1 MTTPYLWQ
9 AIHDEL
15 GVSQPD
21 FDDRPMGAFIEE
33 HAKNIPDNI
42 ALRFFSRSFSYRE
55 LNALVN
61 RLANVL
67 VDLGIGKGD
76 VVGIHMPNV
85 PQYLITLLAVSKVG
99 AAASGISLMAV
110 PSELSY
116 QLEDSNI
123 SVLVSL
129 DSLAEN
135 VLAKINPVPACLKHV
150 LIAGSNDYLAPQALT
165 LPLVEGV
172 NCVAYLDAVSAANDK
187 FNQQA
192 THYNDTYLM
201 QYTGGTTGRPKGAM
215 LSIRTVNHVHSSG
228 NVYDPMAVGQEI
240 ALSPFPMFHVAGVSF
255 HTACIRYGAQCVLIP
270 DPRDVDHL
278 LEELMVAPITRFAAV
293 PTLYQMLI
301 SHENITKVDFSQL
314 RTAVTGAAP
323 LAGREREKI
332 EKVIG
337 LNKLTDNFGMTETGP
352 TYISNPPGRV
362 KAAAL
367 GVPLPGADVR
377 IVDVETGTKIMPVG
391 EPGEIITAGPH
402 VMKGYLHLPE
412 ESANAMREFDGKVF
426 MYTGDVGY
434 FDDEGYLYISDRAK
448 DMLIVGGFKVFSVEL
463 EDKMSKMG
471 IIERTAVIGTADKKR
486 PGNDV
491 VNLYVELRPAAKALD
506 QAQIKS
512 DIMVFCRENMSAY
525 KVPKAIHIIDQIPLT
540 AVGKIDKK
548 ALRR

>member
-1 MTTPYLWQ
+1 MTTRYLWQ
-9 AIHDEL
+9 DIHDEL

-21 FDDRPMGAFIEE
+21 FDDRPLGAFVEE

-42 ALRFFSRSFSYRE
+42 ALRFFTRTLSYRE
-55 LNALVN
+55 LNTQVN

-67 VDLGIGKGD
+67 AAFGIGKGD

-85 PQYLITLLAVSKVG
+85 PQYLITLLAVSKLG

-129 DSLAEN
+129 DRLAN
-135 VLAKINPVPACLKHV
+135 DVLANIKQMPACLKHV
-150 LIAGSNDYLAPQALT
+150 LIASASDYLAPQAPT
-165 LPLVEGV
+165 LPQLGGV
-172 NCVAYLDAVSAANDK
+172 NCVAYLDAVNAAGDH
-187 FNQQA
+187 FSQQA

-228 NVYDPMAVGQEI
+228 NVYAPMVVGQEI
-240 ALSPFPMFHVAGVSF
+240 AMSPFPMFHVAGVSF

-270 DPRDVDHL
+270 DPRDLDHL
-278 LEELMVAPITRFAAV
+278 LEQLLLAPITRFAAV
-293 PTLYQMLI
+293 PTLFQMLI
-301 SHENITKVDFSQL
+301 AHEDIAKVDFSQL

-323 LAGREREKI
+323 LAGSEREKI
-332 EKVIG
+332 EEVIG
-337 LNKLTDNFGMTETGP
+337 RDKLTDNFGMTETGP
-352 TYISNPPGRV
+352 TYISNPPGRI

-377 IVDVETGTKIMPVG
+377 IVDVETGTKAIPTG

-412 ESANAMREFDGKVF
+412 ESAKAMREFDGKVF

-434 FDDEGYLYISDRAK
+434 FDEEGYLYISDRAK
-448 DMLIVGGFKVFSVEL
+448 DMLIVGGFKVFSVEV
-463 EDKMSKMG
+463 EDKMSKMT
-471 IIERTAVIGTADKKR
+471 IIERSAVIGTADEKR

-491 VNLYVELRPAAKALD
+491 VNLYVELTAAGKAL
-506 QAQIKS
+506 AHTQIKN
-512 DIMVFCRENMSAY
+512 DVIAFCRENMAAY
-525 KVPKAIHIIDQIPLT
+525 KVPKMVHIIDQIPLT

-548 ALRR
+548 ALRS

>member
-1 MTTPYLWQ
+1 MTTRYLWQ

-21 FDDRPMGAFIEE
+21 FDDRPLGAFLEE
-33 HAKNIPDNI
+33 HAANIPDNI
-42 ALRFFSRSFSYRE
+42 ALRFFTRTFSYQE
-55 LNALVN
+55 LNTQVN

-67 VDLGIGKGD
+67 AAFGIGKGD
-76 VVGIHMPNV
+76 VVGIHMANV
-85 PQYLITLLAVSKVG
+85 PQYLITLLAVSKLG

-129 DSLAEN
+129 DHLAN
-135 VLAKINPVPACLKHV
+135 SVLAKIEQMPTCLKHV
-150 LIAGSNDYLAPQALT
+150 LIASASDYLAPQAPI
-165 LPLVEGV
+165 LPRLEGV
-172 NCVAYLDAVSAANDK
+172 NCVAYLDAISAADER

-228 NVYDPMAVGQEI
+228 NVYAPMVVGQEI

-270 DPRDVDHL
+270 DPRDLDHL
-278 LEELMVAPITRFAAV
+278 LEQLLVAPITRFAAV
-293 PTLYQMLI
+293 PTLFQMLI
-301 SHENITKVDFSQL
+301 SHEDIAKVDFSQL

-323 LAGREREKI
+323 LAGSEREKI
-332 EKVIG
+332 EAVIG
-337 LNKLTDNFGMTETGP
+337 RDKLTDNFGMTETGP
-352 TYISNPPGRV
+352 TYISNPPGRI

-377 IVDVETGTKIMPVG
+377 IVDVETGTKAMPTG

-412 ESANAMREFDGKVF
+412 ESAKAMREFDGKVF

-434 FDDEGYLYISDRAK
+434 FDEEGYLYISDRAK
-448 DMLIVGGFKVFSVEL
+448 DMLIVGGFKVFSVEV
-463 EDKMSKMG
+463 EDKISKMD
-471 IIERTAVIGTADKKR
+471 IIERSAVIGTADEKR

-491 VNLYVELRPAAKALD
+491 VNLYVELTSAGKTLEHAEVKND
-506 QAQIKS
+506 VI
-512 DIMVFCRENMSAY
+512 VFCRENMAAY
-525 KVPKAIHIIDQIPLT
+525 KVPKMVHIIDQIPLT

-548 ALRR
+548 ALRG

>member
-1 MTTPYLWQ
+1 MTTRYLWQ

-21 FDDRPMGAFIEE
+21 FDDRPLGAFLEE
-33 HAKNIPDNI
+33 HAANIPDNI
-42 ALRFFSRSFSYRE
+42 ALRFFTRTFSYQE
-55 LNALVN
+55 LNAQVN
-61 RLANVL
+61 RLANSL
-67 VDLGIGKGD
+67 AAFGIGKGD

-85 PQYLITLLAVSKVG
+85 PQYLITLLAVSKLG

-129 DSLAEN
+129 DHLAN
-135 VLAKINPVPACLKHV
+135 SVLAKIEQMPVCLKHV
-150 LIAGSNDYLAPQALT
+150 LIASASDYLAPQSTALPQ
-165 LPLVEGV
+165 LEGV
-172 NCVAYLDAVSAANDK
+172 NCVAYLDAVNAADDR
-187 FNQQA
+187 FNQLA

-228 NVYDPMAVGQEI
+228 NVYAPMVVGQEI

-270 DPRDVDHL
+270 DPRDLDHL
-278 LEELMVAPITRFAAV
+278 LEQLLVAPITRFAAV
-293 PTLYQMLI
+293 PTLFQMLI
-301 SHENITKVDFSQL
+301 SHEDIAKVDFSQL

-323 LAGREREKI
+323 LAGSEREKI
-332 EKVIG
+332 EAVIG
-337 LNKLTDNFGMTETGP
+337 RDKLTDNFGMTETGP
-352 TYISNPPGRV
+352 TYISNPPGRI

-377 IVDVETGTKIMPVG
+377 IVDVETGTKAMPTG

-412 ESANAMREFDGKVF
+412 ESAKAMREFDGKVF

-434 FDDEGYLYISDRAK
+434 FDEEGYLYISDRAK
-448 DMLIVGGFKVFSVEL
+448 DMLIVGGFKVFSVEV
-463 EDKMSKMG
+463 EDKMSKMD
-471 IIERTAVIGTADKKR
+471 IIERSAVIGTADEKR

-491 VNLYVELRPAAKALD
+491 VNLYVELTTAGKTLEHAEVKND
-506 QAQIKS
+506 VI
-512 DIMVFCRENMSAY
+512 VFCRENMAAY
-525 KVPKAIHIIDQIPLT
+525 KVPKMVHIIDQIPLT

-548 ALRR
+548 ALRG

>member
-1 MTTPYLWQ
+1 MKTRYLWQ
-9 AIHDEL
+9 DIHDEL

-21 FDDRPMGAFIEE
+21 FDDRPLGAFLEE
-33 HAKNIPDNI
+33 HAENIPDNI
-42 ALRFFSRSFSYRE
+42 ALRFFTRTFSYRE
-55 LNALVN
+55 LNTEVN
-61 RLANVL
+61 RLANVMAAF
-67 VDLGIGKGD
+67 GIGKGD

-85 PQYLITLLAVSKVG
+85 PQYLITLLAVSKLG

-123 SVLVSL
+123 SVLVTL
-129 DSLAEN
+129 DQLANN
-135 VLAKINPVPACLKHV
+135 VLAKIEQMPACLKHT
-150 LIAGSNDYLAPQALT
+150 LIASASDYLIPQAPIPPQL
-165 LPLVEGV
+165 EGV
-172 NCVAYLDAVSAANDK
+172 NCVAYLDAVNAANDR
-187 FNQQA
+187 FNQHA

-228 NVYDPMAVGQEI
+228 NVYAPMVVGQEI

-270 DPRDVDHL
+270 DPRDLDHL
-278 LEELMVAPITRFAAV
+278 LEQLLVAPITRFAAV
-293 PTLYQMLI
+293 PTLFQMLI
-301 SHENITKVDFSQL
+301 SHKDIAKVDFSQL

-323 LAGREREKI
+323 LAGSEREKI
-332 EKVIG
+332 EEVIG
-337 LNKLTDNFGMTETGP
+337 RDKLTDNFGMTETGP
-352 TYISNPPGRV
+352 TYISNPPGRI

-377 IVDVETGTKIMPVG
+377 IVDVETGTKAMPNG

-412 ESANAMREFDGKVF
+412 ESAKAMREFDGKVF

-448 DMLIVGGFKVFSVEL
+448 DMLIVGGFKVFSVEV
-463 EDKMSKMG
+463 EDKMSKMD
-471 IIERTAVIGTADKKR
+471 IIERSAVIGTTDEKR

-491 VNLYVELRPAAKALD
+491 VNLYIELNTTGKTLGH
-506 QAQIKS
+506 AQVKEDVIL
-512 DIMVFCRENMSAY
+512 FCRENMAAY
-525 KVPKAIHIIDQIPLT
+525 KVPKLVHIIDQIPLT

-548 ALRR
+548 ALRG